1 MRLPSL
7 DSRVFS
13 HNRSFLYRHYKKYR
27 SALNPCFSLG
37 YGSIMQKYRS
47 APIFRFMQRFLFLKI
62 FEILKIM
69 IPIRRVRVQRISF
82 MACGLALLLAFM
94 APHSAAAAPPT
105 FTVGWSVYAGW
116 NPYFYMAKSGIL
128 KRWADKYGVV
138 IKVQRFDYAASLDAF
153 VGKNIDACTMTN
165 MEALDMP
172 AAAGVDSTV
181 VIVGD
186 YSNGNDAVLA
196 RNNLTLAQLPGKP
209 ILLVQKTVS
218 EYLLERAMVLNGLDN
233 QLPKLKLLNT
243 SDSDIVGAFLGD
255 KNNQVAVTWKPLV
268 SEIVDQD
275 HGVKSLFDSSHIP
288 EEILDLLVVR
298 TDVLNRPDGSGVK
311 FAKAIVG
318 AWYETVAQIAAA
330 NAQAISGSAAA
341 SGDSVPSYK
350 EQLRTTFLYSSP
362 SAAAQFAQ
370 SGDLKQKMELVRQF
384 CFRHALLGQ
393 IIQSVDDVAILYPDG
408 SIQGKKDRV
417 RLRVDAAYMQL
428 AAQGK
433 L

>member
-1 MRLPSL
+1 MRWFAV
-7 DSRVFS
+7 D
-13 HNRSFLYRHYKKYR
+13 
-27 SALNPCFSLG
+27 
-37 YGSIMQKYRS
+37 
-47 APIFRFMQRFLFLKI
+47 PIFTSLKPN
-62 FEILKIM
+62 F
-69 IPIRRVRVQRISF
+69 PDPRARGRRISV
-82 MACGLALLLAFM
+82 AAYRCGFLLAFLSCWSAM
-94 APHSAAAAPPT
+94 PAAASPPT

-196 RNNLTLAQLPGKP
+196 RNNVALAQLPGKP

-218 EYLLERAMVLNGLDN
+218 EYLLERAMVLNGLDS
-233 QLPKLKLLNT
+233 QLPHLKLLNT

-255 KNNQVAVTWKPLV
+255 KSNQVAVTWKPLV
-268 SEIVDQD
+268 SEILDQD
-275 HGVKSLFDSSHIP
+275 RGVKSLFDSSRIP

-298 TDVLNRPDGSGVK
+298 TEVLKRPDGSGLK
-311 FAKAIVG
+311 FAKAISG

-341 SGDSVPSYK
+341 SGDSIASYK
-350 EQLRTTFLYSSP
+350 EQLRTTYLYSTP
-362 SAAAQFAQ
+362 QAAATFAQ
-370 SGDLKQKMELVRQF
+370 GNELKQKMDLVRQF
-384 CFRHALLGQ
+384 CFRHGLLGQ
-393 IIQSVDDVAILYPDG
+393 NVQSVDDVAVLYPDG
-408 SIQGKKDRV
+408 AVQGLKDRV
-417 RLRVDAAYMQL
+417 RLRVDASYMQL